1 MDLRPFL
8 EEALK
13 EAEKAF
19 EKGEV
24 PVGCVVVKEGKVI
37 GRAHNLVETLQDAS
51 AHAEILALKKA
62 SQNLGTWRLSDCE
75 VYVTL
80 EPCLMCSY
88 ALVLFRV
95 KRVVFGALDY
105 KHGGVLSLYNVLDDE
120 RLNSKVKWTYLPD
133 SRCAR
138 LIRRFFRE
146 KDDSR
151 GYDP

>member
-1 MDLRPFL
+1 MDPRLFL
-8 EEALK
+8 EEAIK

-24 PVGCVVVKEGKVI
+24 PVGCVIVKEGRIVA
-37 GRAHNLVETLQDAS
+37 RAHNLVETLQDAS
-51 AHAEILALKKA
+51 AHAEILALRQA
-62 SQNLGTWRLSDCE
+62 SEKLGTWRLKGCE

-95 KRVVFGALDY
+95 ERVIFGALDY
-105 KHGGVLSLYNVLDDE
+105 KHGGVLSLYNILDDE

-133 SRCAR
+133 SRCTR
-138 LIRRFFRE
+138 LIKKFFRE